1 MFVRFDPKGLVSLSF
16 FQKVLDLTRFFLGE
30 VVMSNLED
38 AQQKLRL
45 ALSRL
50 EKAAEKLVERGSS
63 PDFSQEVLELR
74 KRCELLEN
82 RSRTVARRLDDSIDR
97 IKQIIGSK

>member
-1 MFVRFDPKGLVSLSF
+1 
-16 FQKVLDLTRFFLGE
+16 
-30 VVMSNLED
+30 MSNLED
-38 AQQKLRL
+38 AQQKLGL

-50 EKAAEKLVERGSS
+50 EEAAEKLVKRGSS
-63 PDFSQEVLELR
+63 PDLSQELLELR

-82 RSRTVARRLDDSIDR
+82 RSRTVARRLDDSIGR

>member
-1 MFVRFDPKGLVSLSF
+1 
-16 FQKVLDLTRFFLGE
+16 
-30 VVMSNLED
+30 MSNLED

-63 PDFSQEVLELR
+63 PDFSQEVSELR
-74 KRCELLEN
+74 ERWLLEN

-97 IKQIIGSK
+97 IKQIRSK